1 MRTKRKR
8 KRKTKRKMHTLRKK
22 QIRRV
27 MRGGG
32 WGLRSILGSTKSSV
46 KPPEQIADVEEEL
59 VEEEFS
65 YPNCVS
71 RYGVAANT
79 KIKIKGTRQAI
90 EEFKGEVQ
98 VPMYYIEDDTP
109 INPNNWSG
117 KTSNKWY
124 VDNGILKLNEGG
136 A

>member
-27 MRGGG
+27 MRGG

-46 KPPEQIADVEEEL
+46 KPPEQIAPVEEEL
-59 VEEEFS
+59 VE

-79 KIKIKGTRQAI
+79 KINIKGTRQAI

-98 VPMYYIEDDTP
+98 VPMYYIKDETP

-117 KTSNKWY
+117 KTINKWY

>member
-1 MRTKRKR
+1 MRTKR

-27 MRGGG
+27 MRGG

-46 KPPEQIADVEEEL
+46 KPPEQIAAVEEL
-59 VEEEFS
+59 VEEEFI

-71 RYGVAANT
+71 RYGVTANT
-79 KIKIKGTRQAI
+79 KINIKGTKQAI

-109 INPNNWSG
+109 INPNDWFG
-117 KTSNKWY
+117 KTSDKWY
-124 VDNGILKLNEGG
+124 IGTDGRLMKNNGG

>member
-8 KRKTKRKMHTLRKK
+8 KRKRKMHTLRKK

-27 MRGGG
+27 MRGG

-46 KPPEQIADVEEEL
+46 KPPEQIAAVEEEEL
-59 VEEEFS
+59 VK

-79 KIKIKGTRQAI
+79 KINIRGTRQAI

-98 VPMYYIEDDTP
+98 VPMYYIEDETP

-117 KTSNKWY
+117 KTINKWY
-124 VDNGILKLNEGG
+124 VDNGILKLNDGG